1 MQIAS
6 FGEPRAKIGEIDIAE
21 FVVRRDRQFER
32 GTFQMIYQDFQ
43 IVGLDKGALRCVAE
57 EIVRMANDELIQ
69 RRRRSHQHGAGTPAS
84 SSRAAGAL
92 PRSGDGA
99 GISGHHYNIER
110 ADVNAE
116 LQRAGRARFRVVRWA
131 NSHRDSR
138 EWYPA
143 CPATADLPVANRSK
157 GFPCAAANWR
167 RPWFADH
174 ASEIPIRRA
183 RLH

>member
-1 MQIAS
+1 M
-6 FGEPRAKIGEIDIAE
+6 ID
-21 FVVRRDRQFER
+21 
-32 GTFQMIYQDFQ
+32 QDFQ

-99 GISGHHYNIER
+99 GISGHHYNIEG

-116 LQRAGRARFRVVRWA
+116 FQRAGRNHAADFPVAQAALDFASFVGQIATAIAANGIRLARQLRICLLQIGQKDFRVQPRIGEDHGLQITLQKFLCDARGFIDVTA
-131 NSHRDSR
+131 ADS
-138 EWYPA
+138 
-143 CPATADLPVANRSK
+143 
-157 GFPCAAANWR
+157 
-167 RPWFADH
+167 
-174 ASEIPIRRA
+174 
-183 RLH
+183 